1 MWGNFLV
8 PIPGEVPRA
17 RCSRPLDAVRG
28 NSLGSRAG
36 DPPRARLAGLPTI
49 CAGKLL
55 GLRSRE
61 ASPRVWRRV
70 GITRGADPWCPRP
83 GKLPARAVAS
93 AQRLSGET
101 HWPGAPR
108 NRPSESTWMRGTCP
122 LGCGSARDD
131 RPGSVGL
138 GRPPRLGIG
147 RSIRGASAQRGALGR
162 QGDAPPSTSRTAIP
176 RSDSDACVGDAPRG
190 LLMS

>member
-83 GKLPARAVAS
+83 EKLPARAVAS

-122 LGCGSARDD
+122 LGCGSAWDD
-131 RPGSVGL
+131 RPGSASDDPYGVHPRSAVPSGDRVMRHHPQA
-138 GRPPRLGIG
+138 GPPSPDPTPMRAWETL
-147 RSIRGASAQRGALGR
+147 RGAS
-162 QGDAPPSTSRTAIP
+162 
-176 RSDSDACVGDAPRG
+176 
-190 LLMS
+190 